1 MKRTLSFTV
10 RLPDWVQ
17 SVIDFDQ
24 AYESDE
30 EKMDLANALAMGNVA
45 HRTGGP
51 FGAAI
56 FEEATHRLIAPGV
69 NLVVP
74 QANPTAHA
82 EIVAMGLAGTL
93 VGRYDLGDD
102 GTKPA
107 VLAASAEPC
116 AMCLG
121 AVPWSGVSR
130 LIIGARDADARNVG
144 FDEGDKPADWIVSLE
159 ARGIAVAQDVQRQN
173 SVLVLNSYLSSGGEI
188 YNTDGG
194 PNDA

>member
-1 MKRTLSFTV
+1 MSGLSFAITLPTWV
-10 RLPDWVQ
+10 R

-24 AYESDE
+24 VYESDE
-30 EKMDLANALAMGNVA
+30 DKMDLANALAMGNVA
-45 HRTGGP
+45 HQTGGP

-74 QANPTAHA
+74 QNNPTAHA
-82 EIVAMGLAGTL
+82 EIVAMGLAGEL
-93 VGRYDLGDD
+93 LGRYDIGDD

-107 VLAASAEPC
+107 VLAASTEPC

-130 LIIGARDADARNVG
+130 LIIGARDVDARNVG

-159 ARGIAVAQDVQRQN
+159 ARGSQSDRMS
-173 SVLVLNSYLSSGGEI
+173 SVRSRCWY
-188 YNTDGG
+188 
-194 PNDA
+194 